1 MKNSI
6 KYHIML
12 KVRKGDYNMAE
23 NIHKDHRKRVRKEF
37 LEKGFNINTP
47 NHKIMEMLLFYGIAQ
62 KDTNEIAHRLI
73 NYFGSFEA
81 VLEADAEELQK
92 VEGIGENCAALIKL
106 VHFISEYYLN
116 EKSKDKK
123 IYTNLDEICEMVANR
138 YINIKKEKVAI
149 TCLDNGGKVLGF
161 DFIGEGD
168 IASVGVSIRKVIEI
182 VLKRNAASI
191 ILSHNHPGGTALP
204 SKEDIEATETL
215 VKSLNELD
223 VGVLDHII
231 IADNDYVS
239 LRQSYQYGNMFKEV
253 EYL

>member
-1 MKNSI
+1 
-6 KYHIML
+6 
-12 KVRKGDYNMAE
+12 
-23 NIHKDHRKRVRKEF
+23 
-37 LEKGFNINTP
+37 
-47 NHKIMEMLLFYGIAQ
+47 
-62 KDTNEIAHRLI
+62 
-73 NYFGSFEA
+73 
-81 VLEADAEELQK
+81 
-92 VEGIGENCAALIKL
+92 
-106 VHFISEYYLN
+106 
-116 EKSKDKK
+116 
-123 IYTNLDEICEMVANR
+123 MVANR